1 MSLKEL
7 GRIKDVKKIKFP
19 YHHPIFFEDYDE
31 KRLKNIVAKLK
42 DLSLNNFEELLLVEG
57 VGSKTL
63 RALALLSHLIF
74 GSDLSFKDP
83 VSFSFAHGGKDGYPY
98 PVDRRTYDESIEI
111 LRAAVE
117 KAKLGYT
124 EKMKALKKLSYL

>member
-1 MSLKEL
+1 MAKLKEL
-7 GRIKDVKKIKFP
+7 P
-19 YHHPIFFEDYDE
+19 
-31 KRLKNIVAKLK
+31 
-42 DLSLNNFEELLLVEG
+42 LNSFEELLLVKG
-57 VGSKTL
+57 VGAKTL

-98 PVDRRTYDESIEI
+98 PVDRKTYDESIEI
-111 LRAAVE
+111 LRTAVE

-124 EKMKALKKLSYL
+124 EKMKVLKKLSHF